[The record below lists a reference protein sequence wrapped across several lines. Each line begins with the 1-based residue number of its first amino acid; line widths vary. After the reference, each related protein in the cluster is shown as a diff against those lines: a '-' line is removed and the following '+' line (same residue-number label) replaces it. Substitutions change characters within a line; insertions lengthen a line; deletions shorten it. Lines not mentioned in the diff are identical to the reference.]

1 MKLTNFILGLAF
13 IFPMLLFSQTRINIS
28 IQNNSSLDRKG
39 TIASIKWEKIVSD
52 YPQIDTAGFVVINSV
67 TKKQVPFQLEH
78 HGLKSIQNLLV
89 QVDVKAKSTLSLYI
103 QKGKPETFATK
114 TYARFVPERKDDFA
128 WENDLIAF
136 RTYGKAIEKTK
147 EDAYGIDV
155 WVKRTDKMVINERYK
170 RMEYHVD
177 HGDGMDYYHVGLSLG
192 AGNMAPIV
200 NDTIRYSANY
210 HYWKVLD
217 NGPLRSSFQLIYDT
231 WDAGGI
237 KVKATKTISLDSGSQ
252 LNRIENVYSYED
264 SKPLSV
270 VVGIIKRP
278 ETGVISLNEQQGI
291 MGYWEP
297 NHGEDGTTGIGSI
310 LTTPV
315 SKMLVDNTHLLA
327 KTTVKNNE
335 PIIYYSGA
343 AWNKARKITNAKQW
357 FKYLDT
363 FYQQIE
369 NPLIINI
376 KQIKI
381 NTNYLK

>member
-1 MKLTNFILGLAF
+1 MKLIYSFLGMALILPVFLCA
-13 IFPMLLFSQTRINIS
+13 QTKTSIS
-28 IQNNSSLDRKG
+28 IQNNSALERKE
-39 TIASIKWEKIVSD
+39 TIVSIKWETIVSH
-52 YPQIDTAGFVVINSV
+52 YPQIDTTEFVVINSV

-78 HGLKSIQNLLV
+78 HGLKAIQNLLV
-89 QVDVKAKSTLSLYI
+89 QVDIKAKSTLSLYI
-103 QKGKPETFATK
+103 QKGKPETFVVK

-136 RTYGKAIEKTK
+136 RTYGKAIEKSK
-147 EDAYGIDV
+147 DDAYGLDV

-170 RMEYHVD
+170 RMEYHID
-177 HGDGMDYYHVGLSLG
+177 HGDGMDYYHVGFSLG
-192 AGNMAPIV
+192 AGNMAPYV
-200 NDTIRYSANY
+200 NDTIRYSGNY
-210 HYWKVLD
+210 HQWKVLD

-237 KVKATKTISLDSGSQ
+237 KVKATKTISIDAGSQ
-252 LNRIENVYSYED
+252 LNRIENIYSFED
-264 SKPLSV
+264 SKPLPV

-297 NHGEDGTTGIGSI
+297 THGEDGTTGVGSI

-315 SKMLVDNTHLLA
+315 SNILVGNMQMLA

-343 AWNKARKITNAKQW
+343 AWDKAGKITNAKQW

-363 FYQQIE
+363 FYQQLK
-369 NPLIINI
+369 NPLIVNV
-376 KQIKI
+376 K
-381 NTNYLK
+381 